1 MRSLE
6 VVTVVLLALAWLSYL
21 IPASRR
27 PRWLL
32 AIPALPAVA
41 ALIQIVVEQYR
52 WQMVPAYALAA
63 LLLVLSLRSLR
74 QKEIPA
80 AAPAGCRRWIL
91 RAGVMALGL
100 VVLLIAAGLPLLF
113 PMFSPAAPT
122 GPYPVGTTTLEMVD
136 DSRPEVYPPDTTAHR
151 DLVVQVW
158 YPAAPEAGA
167 AYRPYV
173 VDNTG
178 AFLAGTLSMP
188 GFMFDYM
195 RLLPSHSYQD
205 APLADSPSPYPVL
218 VFSHGF
224 SGLINQNSVQMEELA
239 SHGYIVFSIGHPYA
253 AMGVIYPD
261 GRTVPANPTDPNP
274 FLPQYPP
281 DFTDIIQGCKAET
294 DPAQIK
300 ACWQRVSVETPNIGD
315 VMLDWTADT
324 RFVMDELER
333 INAGD
338 ITTPFAG
345 RLDLD
350 TMGVFGHS
358 LGGATAVQVCLEDDR
373 CRAVVDMDGM
383 LFGNAYNQVIQ
394 QPFMLMNSNDGTG
407 TVVFAYAEAENDAY
421 RIAVATAAHLN
432 YTDMSL
438 YFPPAVA
445 SKIGLLGTIDAQR
458 IETIMNR
465 YLVAFFDR
473 YLLGKDSPLLE
484 AADPDF
490 PEVDFQRR

>member
-1 MRSLE
+1 MRLFE
-6 VVTVVLLALAWLSYL
+6 TVTVVLLALAWLSYL
-21 IPASRR
+21 IPVSRR

-32 AIPALPAVA
+32 VIPALPALA
-41 ALIQIVVEQYR
+41 AIIQIIVERYR
-52 WQMVPAYALAA
+52 WQMIPAYALAA

-74 QKEIPA
+74 QKEQPV

-100 VVLLIAAGLPLLF
+100 VVLLIAAGLPALF
-113 PMFSPAAPT
+113 PVFTSPAPT
-122 GPYPVGTTTLEMVD
+122 GTYPVGTTTLELVD
-136 DSRPEVYPPDTTAHR
+136 ESRPEVYPPDTTARR

-167 AYRPYV
+167 VYRSYI

-178 AFLAGTLSMP
+178 AFLAGVLSMP
-188 GFMFDYM
+188 GFTFDYM

-218 VFSHGF
+218 IFSHGF
-224 SGLINQNSVQMEELA
+224 SGLINQNTIQMEELA

-274 FLPQYPP
+274 FQPQYAA
-281 DFTDIIQGCKAET
+281 DFVDTVQGCKAET

-300 ACWQRVSVETPNIGD
+300 ACWQHISELTPSIGQA
-315 VMLDWTADT
+315 MRDWTADT
-324 RFVMDELER
+324 RFVMDELES
-333 INAGD
+333 INTGD

-345 RLDLD
+345 RLDLN
-350 TMGVFGHS
+350 TIGVFGHS

-383 LFGNAYNQVIQ
+383 LFGDAYQQVIQ
-394 QPFMLMNSNDGTG
+394 QPFMLMNSKEGIGTAD
-407 TVVFAYAEAENDAY
+407 FAYTEAENDAY
-421 RIAVATAAHLN
+421 HIAVASAAHLN

-445 SKIGLLGTIDAQR
+445 SRIGLLGTIDAQQ

-473 YLLGKDSPLLE
+473 YLLGKESPLLQT
-484 AADPDF
+484 ADPDF